1 MFIIAAIVIATTV
14 LWIINSDASFNFSTI
29 GSYGIIFFV
38 VGFAI
43 YIGIKRFGSIKRGEP
58 AEDELSKKI
67 MQKTAALSYY
77 ISLYLWLILMYL
89 SDRLEVEAH
98 TQIAAGILAMA
109 VTFAVSW
116 AIVNFMGM
124 RHE

>member
-1 MFIIAAIVIATTV
+1 V

-116 AIVNFMGM
+116 AIVNFRGM